1 MSLLLAT
8 VPKDWKKANITPVH
22 KKDDPTL
29 PDNYRPISLLCVL
42 SKVFERC
49 ILNHCLPHLS
59 EILSNMQYG
68 FQRGR
73 STETQLLQVYRHIL
87 SNLAQGKE
95 FDAIYLDLS
104 RAFDKVP
111 HNLLITKLSS
121 YGISGNLLMWYHS
134 YLSDRYQRVVLD
146 GVFSSWLPVTS
157 GVPQGYILGPLLF
170 LVFVN
175 DLPDYIGNGSQLHA
189 LFADDSKL
197 YRILDTPNSA
207 LLLQQDLNSLV
218 TWSVTSN
225 MTFSPSKCKTL
236 HISKK
241 KNPTNA
247 RPYYLGDQSLES
259 VPQVKDLGITISDKL
274 QWADHIEVMTAK
286 ANRTLGMIKR
296 VCYDVNDKSVRKLLY
311 SSLVLPQ
318 LEYCSCLWSP
328 YTIKHRA
335 LIENIQR
342 RATKFILNYPP

>member
-1 MSLLLAT
+1 MHCSSNVTKPMSFIQHVTCACHSAQGLENGKYNPCT
-8 VPKDWKKANITPVH
+8 Q
-22 KKDDPTL
+22 KDDPTL

-59 EILSNMQYG
+59 DILSNMQYG

-73 STETQLLQVYRHIL
+73 STGTQLLQVYHHNL

-95 FDAIYLDLS
+95 VDAIYLDLS

-157 GVPQGYILGPLLF
+157 GVPEGSILGPLLF
-170 LVFVN
+170 LVFVD

-197 YRILDTPNSA
+197 YSILDTPNSA

-225 MTFSPSKCKTL
+225 MTFRPSKCKTL

-241 KNPTNA
+241 KNPINA
-247 RPYYLGDQSLES
+247 RSYYLGNQSLES

-274 QWADHIEVMTAK
+274 Q
-286 ANRTLGMIKR
+286 
-296 VCYDVNDKSVRKLLY
+296 
-311 SSLVLPQ
+311 
-318 LEYCSCLWSP
+318 
-328 YTIKHRA
+328 
-335 LIENIQR
+335 
-342 RATKFILNYPP
+342 